1 MSIAYGYARV
11 SHDNS
16 ARSGLSEDT
25 QRNLI
30 QQYYQTRLASEGIAW
45 GMTFFDPAV
54 SARHVPFL
62 DRKEAAKLNAILRP
76 GDHII
81 VAHLDRPFR
90 ALLDFASVLENVWEP
105 KGINVHF
112 ADMAIDLRTPGGR
125 ATANMMATFAQWQSD
140 SYSERN
146 KEIAARLKRLNRP
159 TNGQKRLG
167 YKLVGP
173 PGHKQWVP
181 DHAERR
187 DMATIVRLRDEKK
200 MSWDQISDEMERRIC
215 QREDRPYRKSAFIK
229 RTWSRS
235 RCQKAYYRMRKPGFG
250 KLPPPD
256 SGNGQ

>member
-1 MSIAYGYARV
+1 MPIAYGYARV

-25 QRNLI
+25 QRDVI
-30 QQYYQTRLASEGIAW
+30 QQYYQNRLAPEGIDW

-62 DRKEAAKLNAILRP
+62 DRKEAAKLNAILQP

-81 VAHLDRPFR
+81 VAHLDRFFR
-90 ALLDFASVLENVWEP
+90 AILDFASVLENVWEP
-105 KGINVHF
+105 KKIGVHF
-112 ADMAIDLRTPGGR
+112 ADMAIDLGTPAGR
-125 ATANMMATFAQWQSD
+125 MTAHIMATIAQWQSD

-146 KEIAARLKRLNRP
+146 KEVAARLKRLNRP
-159 TNGQKRLG
+159 TNGQKRMG
-167 YKLVGP
+167 WKLVGP
-173 PGHKQWVP
+173 PKHRQWAP

-200 MSWDQISDEMERRIC
+200 MSWDEISDELERRAC
-215 QREDRPYRKSAFIK
+215 QKEDRVYRKSAFVK

-235 RCQKAYYRMRKPGFG
+235 RCQKAYYRAREPGFG
-250 KLPPPD
+250 KLPARTSD
-256 SGNGQ
+256 G